1 MVLQP
6 NSRTVTIVGALGAR
20 SGSMSLQRETRV
32 LEAIAN
38 MGGFNTWAKK
48 NDVRILR
55 NTPKGI
61 VTYRFNYGAYLAGKA
76 PNANMFL
83 EPGDTVVVPD

>member
-1 MVLQP
+1 
-6 NSRTVTIVGALGAR
+6 
-20 SGSMSLQRETRV
+20 
-32 LEAIAN
+32 

-55 NTPKGI
+55 NTGNGI

-76 PNANMFL
+76 PDSNIFL